1 MALFDEIRMGAAGA
15 GGDYEVE
22 RSLRFNSGDSPELTR
37 TPSGAGSRTTLTL
50 SFWAKIAGD
59 DLSPH
64 GFLFSTGANSSNK
77 VQINLESS
85 NRITFEAKSG
95 GGSDFEL

>member
-37 TPSGAGSRTTLTL
+37 TPVVLAQEQ
-50 SFWAKIAGD
+50 
-59 DLSPH
+59 H
-64 GFLFSTGANSSNK
+64 GLFLFGQRLLVMT
-77 VQINLESS
+77 
-85 NRITFEAKSG
+85 
-95 GGSDFEL
+95 